1 MSSTVITIIILV
13 AVAYGV
19 FMVFYMKKLKGT
31 RQKYAGDDALAQA
44 PQIQDELLTSHFT
57 AIKKQMQDAPIDAF
71 TQCAYIT
78 TVGNKVK
85 SAAVT
90 AAKTAAW
97 AMVGVK
103 ARYHEADNAAYLV
116 LSGENLH
123 YLFFEEGEA
132 KEHLVFDRFRLL
144 SAKPAAITNGEKVTR
159 MSSIMMQKP
168 MKMSMDIN
176 GHQTDVIYYGE
187 VRRPPESALYGEGI
201 MKVQGMGELHGKFG
215 LLGRYFRK
223 KFHERY
229 PHLAA

>member
-19 FMVFYMKKLKGT
+19 FMVFYMKKYKAT

-44 PQIQDELLTSHFT
+44 PHIQDELMRSHFL
-57 AIKKQMQDAPIDAF
+57 ALKEQMQGAPVDAF

-78 TVGNKVK
+78 TVGNKMK
-85 SAAVT
+85 SAAAT

-116 LSGENLH
+116 LSGDNLH

-132 KEHLVFDRFRLL
+132 KEHLIFDRFRLL
-144 SAKPAAITNGEKVTR
+144 SAKTAAITNAEKVTR
-159 MSSIMMQKP
+159 LSSVMGQKP
-168 MKMSMDIN
+168 LKMSMDIEGN
-176 GHQTDVIYYGE
+176 NTDVIYYGE

-201 MKVQGMGELHGKFG
+201 MKVQGMGDLQGKFG
-215 LLGRYFRK
+215 LMGRYFKK
-223 KFHERY
+223 KFYEQY
-229 PHLAA
+229 PHLSA

>member
-1 MSSTVITIIILV
+1 MSTSVIFIIILV

-19 FMVFYMKKLKGT
+19 FMVFYMKKIKGS

-44 PQIQDELLTSHFT
+44 PQIQEELLRSHFA
-57 AIKKQMQDAPIDAF
+57 AIKKQMQDAPVDAF

-103 ARYHEADNAAYLV
+103 ARYHEADHAAYLV
-116 LSGENLH
+116 LSGDSLH

-132 KEHLVFDRFRLL
+132 KEHLIFDRFRLL
-144 SAKPAAITNGEKVTR
+144 SARAAAITNGEKVTR
-159 MSSIMMQKP
+159 LSSVMGQKP
-168 MKMSMDIN
+168 MKMSMDIDGN
-176 GHQTDVIYYGE
+176 LTDVIYYGE

-201 MKVQGMGELHGKFG
+201 MKIQGMGELQAKFG
-215 LLGRYFRK
+215 LIGRYFRK
-223 KFHERY
+223 RFYEQY